1 MRVLPVLQGQPATPH
16 RPTRWLTGVSVLTLG
31 AVMAVAPA
39 AAQAVIDYDAGVN
52 GANPLVLTQDTILR
66 RNFQN
71 IAAATQSGAISGA
84 FNLTK
89 TGWGALQLTGN
100 NSGYSGTTTLAEGF
114 LILGHDNALG
124 TGALRM
130 QEGTV
135 IFNSGT
141 RTFNNAIVLDANG
154 AVVINVS
161 GGAMTLN
168 GVVSGIGTL
177 QKEGGNTLFLNSAN
191 TYSGGTVIN
200 NGTIVAG
207 DNNALGSGDVQ
218 LNSAG
223 NLTIESGVS
232 LANDIELT
240 GIASNNGELSVAAGD
255 IGRYYGN
262 ITERTAGLGYTKSGA
277 GLLEVYGTNSHTGL
291 THIAEGTL
299 IAASAGA
306 LSQLSDVQIDSGAL
320 LELQHTSNMAGLF
333 GQGRLDTTSYLASI
347 GYDNGDGLFEGEVI
361 GSGMIGKRGAGTQ
374 VFSGDSVN
382 FDGQAYAE
390 VGTLIIDSDFSD
402 AEGFVMGGATLGGR
416 GIMQS
421 IASIGGGTLAPG
433 SGLGDIG
440 TLSTTG
446 RIDLDSDSVLRVDV
460 NDQGQ
465 SDLLSA
471 GTTAALAGSVD
482 VRAAAGT
489 YAPSTTYRIV
499 TSGSGITG
507 SFASVTTDLAFL
519 TPELTYD
526 ADSVWLSLSRS
537 TRSFADIDGLTFN
550 QRAVAPAAE
559 ALGAGNVVH
568 DALLVQNE
576 EGARAGFDSLSGE
589 IHASQA
595 TVLTQ
600 NAQLVRDA
608 LMQRMRGG
616 PSNGVLSDL
625 DTASAADEAVA
636 ADAWNLSIWSGG
648 LGGPQGIEGDGN
660 AARVTAG
667 TGGFLFGLEADHAD
681 GFKVGVAGGY
691 SGTHMDSAAGPG
703 AADISSIH
711 LATYGAAEIG
721 ALALRG
727 GAAYAW
733 NAVNTTRQVTI
744 GGFTDTLTAN
754 YGARTAQVFGE
765 AGYSIAV
772 GSTIIEPFAGIA
784 HVAVGADGFT
794 EAGGAAALTAAALT
808 HGTTYTTI
816 GVRGAHDVA
825 VSEAGTLTASAGI
838 AWQHALDAGAPTRDL
853 AFASGGSAFTVACV
867 PAARDSLLIEGGLD
881 WQMTNGATIGAHY
894 NGVLGGAS
902 QSHAVKGNV
911 AFSF

>member
-1 MRVLPVLQGQPATPH
+1 MRVLPELQGQSATPY
-16 RPTRWLTGVSVLTLG
+16 RPMRWLTGVSVMTLG

-39 AAQAVIDYDAGVN
+39 AAQTVIDYDAGAN
-52 GANPLVLTQDTILR
+52 GTNPLVLTQDTILH
-66 RNFQN
+66 RNLQN
-71 IAAATQSGAISGA
+71 VAPAEQSGVISGA

-89 TGWGALQLTGN
+89 TGWGMLRLTGD
-100 NSGYSGTTTLAEGF
+100 NSGYSGTTTLSEGS
-114 LILGHDNALG
+114 LYLGHDNALG

-130 QEGTV
+130 EENTV
-135 IFNSGT
+135 LFNSGT
-141 RTFNNAIVLDANG
+141 RTINNAIVLDADG
-154 AVVINVS
+154 AVVINV
-161 GGAMTLN
+161 GGANMTLN

-177 QKEGGNTLFLNSAN
+177 RKEGGNTLFLNSAN
-191 TYSGGTVIN
+191 TYSGGTAIN
-200 NGTIVAG
+200 NGTVVAG
-207 DNNALGSGDVQ
+207 NNNALGSGDVA
-218 LNSAG
+218 LYSIG

-232 LANDIELT
+232 ISNDIELT
-240 GIASNNGELSVAAGD
+240 GIASNNGELSVASGD

-333 GQGRLDTTSYLASI
+333 GQGSLDTTSYVASI
-347 GYDNGDGLFEGEVI
+347 GYDNGDALFEGEVI
-361 GSGMIGKRGAGTQ
+361 GFGMIGKRGTGTQ
-374 VFSGDSVN
+374 IFGGDSVN
-382 FDGQAYAE
+382 FDGEVYAE
-390 VGTLIIDSDFSD
+390 VGSLVINGDFSD
-402 AEGFVMGGATLGGR
+402 AEGFALAGATLGGL
-416 GIMQS
+416 GTLQS
-421 IASIGGGTLAPG
+421 IASVGGTIAPG
-433 SGLGDIG
+433 TNPGDIG
-440 TLSTTG
+440 SLSTTG
-446 RIDLDSDSVLRVDV
+446 RIDLDADSVLSVDV
-460 NDQGQ
+460 NDQGE

-471 GTTAALAGSVD
+471 GTSVALAGTVD
-482 VRAAAGT
+482 VRAAAGN
-489 YAPSTTYRIV
+489 YAAATTYRIV
-499 TSGSGITG
+499 TSGEGISGT
-507 SFASVTTDLAFL
+507 FASVTTDLAFL

-526 ADSVWLSLSRS
+526 ADSVWLNLSRS
-537 TRSFADIDGLTFN
+537 TRSFADIDGLTLN

-559 ALGAGNVVH
+559 ALGAGNAVH
-568 DALLVQNE
+568 DALVAQTE
-576 EGARAGFDSLSGE
+576 DGARAGFDSLSGE

-608 LMQRMRGG
+608 LLERLRGG
-616 PSNGVLSDL
+616 LSNGVLSDL
-625 DTASAADEAVA
+625 DTASAADDVVA

-648 LGGPQGIEGDGN
+648 LGGLQRIEGDGN
-660 AARVTAG
+660 ASRVSAG
-667 TGGFLFGLEADHAD
+667 TGGILFGLEADHAD

-721 ALALRG
+721 ALSLRG

-765 AGYSIAV
+765 AGYSIMV
-772 GSTIIEPFAGIA
+772 GSTVIEPFAGIA
-784 HVAVGADGFT
+784 HVAVAADGFT
-794 EAGGAAALTAAALT
+794 EVGGAAALTAAALT

-816 GVRGAHDVA
+816 GVRGAHDVH
-825 VSEAGTLTASAGI
+825 VSETGTLTASAGV
-838 AWQHALDAGAPTRDL
+838 AWQHAFDQGAPTRDL
-853 AFASGGSAFTVACV
+853 AFASGGSAFTVAGA
-867 PAARDSLLIEGGLD
+867 PAARDSLLLEGGLD
-881 WQMTNGATIGAHY
+881 WQMTNGVTIGAHY
-894 NGVLGGAS
+894 NGVLSGAN

-911 AFSF
+911 AFTF